1 VNKTRTPR
9 ICDNALRLNRRNN
22 TALAQGIT
30 AQMRLFGGSTGVA
43 ASFIVLNTKIQN
55 TLGSVLSPE
64 QLGDF
69 YKSPAAILSFT
80 LAEKIEVRE
89 TYIDAFAIDMRICIG
104 ISVASLLASLCTYQR
119 NPPSIQKRLDDL
131 EKLHARSTDISMTAA
146 V

>member
-1 VNKTRTPR
+1 
-9 ICDNALRLNRRNN
+9 
-22 TALAQGIT
+22 
-30 AQMRLFGGSTGVA
+30 MRLFGGSTGVA

-104 ISVASLLASLCTYQR
+104 ISVASLLPHSVRVSATH
-119 NPPSIQKRLDDL
+119 RLS
-131 EKLHARSTDISMTAA
+131 RS